1 MEHSCQ
7 EEGVACSCLEVRVVL
22 PFPGVEEAF
31 PCLEVGVAC
40 SYLEEEEVRIHLTSL
55 HQGEEEADYC
65 HPSQEGVV
73 VEAAF
78 PSQEVEEY
86 KPTAVDTACRITA
99 SDPQSLPAPQHS

>member
-1 MEHSCQ
+1 MI
-7 EEGVACSCLEVRVVL
+7 CLEII
-22 PFPGVEEAF
+22 AF
-31 PCLEVGVAC
+31 VSSSKIMENR
-40 SYLEEEEVRIHLTSL
+40 EEEEVMIHLTSL

-86 KPTAVDTACRITA
+86 KPTAVDTACRITV